1 MLVPHSTDPDCAS
14 LHPGYKTPTSTT
26 IARPPTEKPM
36 RHRFRRLLVLLGAAM
51 TALAGPARATD
62 LTPFKIG
69 ISAPVV
75 TIFPVWM
82 AEAGG
87 FYEKEGLKVEVV
99 NMEGGTRGLQVLL
112 SGEIQGMHVGLAPA
126 VLANKQGADLR
137 LVTSTCN
144 TIPITMF
151 TKAEVGMADLKGK
164 TFGIS
169 TFGSETDIAI
179 GILLK
184 QLGLTRQDVTVSQIG
199 GSSQRFAALLAG
211 RIDVAPLIE
220 PAITRARE
228 RGFHALVDLAAAGTP
243 WIFDSVVVT
252 TSYLKQNRA
261 TLTRFVRAYVAGA
274 YLALSDE
281 SKAKAVIAQKFKTN
295 DAKVIDATYADFR
308 RLMPRDAAPTI
319 EGARNVLDQLVA
331 IGTDVGSRNVDD
343 YLDLGIIGELKH
355 AGYFDQMAK
364 TYPVSRP

>member
-1 MLVPHSTDPDCAS
+1 MLISS
-14 LHPGYKTPTSTT
+14 
-26 IARPPTEKPM
+26 RTEKTDLQEGTM
-36 RHRFRRLLVLLGAAM
+36 AFAITRIIWLGL
-51 TALAGPARATD
+51 ALALGLSPAAAVE

-87 FYEKEGLKVEVV
+87 FYEKEGLKVEVI

-137 LVTSTCN
+137 LITSTCN

-151 TKAEVGMADLKGK
+151 SKAGVGMADLKGK

-179 GILLK
+179 SILLK
-184 QLGLTRQDVTVSQIG
+184 QQGLTRQDVTVSQIG
-199 GSSQRFAALLAG
+199 GSSQRFAALVAG

-220 PAITRARE
+220 PGVTLAKE
-228 RGFHALVDLAAAGTP
+228 RGFNPIIDLAAAKTP

-252 TSYLKQNRA
+252 SGYLKQNRD
-261 TLTRFVRAYVAGA
+261 TLKRFVKAYVAGA
-274 YLALSDE
+274 YLALADE
-281 SKAKAVIAQKFKTN
+281 KKAKELIAQKFKTN
-295 DAKVIDATYADFR
+295 DPKVIAATYADFK
-308 RLMPRDAAPTI
+308 RLMPLDAAPSI
-319 EGARNVLDQLVA
+319 EGARNVLEQLAA
-331 IGTDVGSRNVDD
+331 IGTDIGSRNVND
-343 YLDLGIIGELKH
+343 YLDLGVIELLKQE
-355 AGYFDQMAK
+355 GYFDQLAK
-364 TYPVSRP
+364 AYPVKQ

>member
-1 MLVPHSTDPDCAS
+1 MRIATLVIS
-14 LHPGYKTPTSTT
+14 L
-26 IARPPTEKPM
+26 
-36 RHRFRRLLVLLGAAM
+36 
-51 TALAGPARATD
+51 ALALGMPARAAE

-87 FYEKEGLKVEVV
+87 FYEKEGLKVEVI

-126 VLANKQGADLR
+126 LLANLQGADLR

-151 TKAEVGMADLKGK
+151 TKPGVTVADLKGK
-164 TFGIS
+164 IFGIS
-169 TFGSETDIAI
+169 TFGSETDIATSI
-179 GILLK
+179 VLK

-199 GSSQRFAALLAG
+199 GSSQRFGALVAG

-220 PAITRARE
+220 PAITLAKE
-228 RGFHALVDLAAAGTP
+228 RGFSPLVDLAAANTP
-243 WIFDSVVVT
+243 WLFDSVVVNN
-252 TSYLKQNRA
+252 SYLRRNRD
-261 TLTRFVRAYVAGA
+261 TLTRFVKAYIAGA

-281 SKAKAVIAQKFKTN
+281 AKAKQVIAQKFRT
-295 DAKVIDATYADFR
+295 DDPKVIAATLADFK
-308 RLMPRDAAPTI
+308 RLMPRDAAPTV
-319 EGARNVLDQLVA
+319 EGAKNVIEQLTA
-331 IGTDVGSRNVDD
+331 IGTDVGRRKVED
-343 YLDLGIIGELKH
+343 YLELGIIAKLKQD
-355 AGYFDQMAK
+355 GYFAQLEK
-364 TYPVSRP
+364 TFPIR

>member
-1 MLVPHSTDPDCAS
+1 MLQKA
-14 LHPGYKTPTSTT
+14 
-26 IARPPTEKPM
+26 
-36 RHRFRRLLVLLGAAM
+36 RHRRKEETMRIATFRTSLLGL
-51 TALAGPARATD
+51 TLALGMPHARAAD
-62 LTPFKIG
+62 PVPFKIG

-87 FYEKEGLKVEVV
+87 FYAKEGLKVEVI

-112 SGEIQGMHVGLAPA
+112 SGEIQAMHVGLAPA

-151 TKAEVGMADLKGK
+151 TKSGVGMADLKGK

-184 QLGLTRQDVTVSQIG
+184 QQGLTRQDVTVSQIG
-199 GSSQRFAALLAG
+199 GSSQRFGALVAG

-220 PAITRARE
+220 PAITLARE
-228 RGFHALVDLAAAGTP
+228 RGFNPIIDLAAAGTP

-252 TSYLKQNRA
+252 SGYLKQNRD
-261 TLTRFVRAYVAGA
+261 TLTRFVKAYVAGA
-274 YLALSDE
+274 YLALADE
-281 SKAKAVIAQKFKTN
+281 TKAKEVIAQKFKTS
-295 DAKVIDATYADFR
+295 DPKVIAATYADFK
-308 RLMPRDAAPTI
+308 RLMPLDAAPTVD
-319 EGARNVLDQLVA
+319 GAKNVLDQLVA
-331 IGTDVGSRNVDD
+331 IGSDIGSRDVND
-343 YLDLGIIGELKH
+343 YLDLGIIAQLKQE
-355 AGYFDQMAK
+355 GYFAQMAK
-364 TYPVSRP
+364 AYVPK

>member
-1 MLVPHSTDPDCAS
+1 MLISSRTEETDLQEGTMAFAI
-14 LHPGYKTPTSTT
+14 TRITW
-26 IARPPTEKPM
+26 
-36 RHRFRRLLVLLGAAM
+36 LGL
-51 TALAGPARATD
+51 ALALGLSPAAAVE

-87 FYEKEGLKVEVV
+87 FYEKEGLKVEVI

-137 LVTSTCN
+137 LITSTCN

-151 TKAEVGMADLKGK
+151 SKAGVGMADLKGK

-179 GILLK
+179 SILLK
-184 QLGLTRQDVTVSQIG
+184 QQGLTRQDVTVSQIG
-199 GSSQRFAALLAG
+199 GSSQRFAALVAG

-220 PAITRARE
+220 PGITLAKE
-228 RGFHALVDLAAAGTP
+228 RGFNPIIDLAAAKTP

-252 TSYLKQNRA
+252 SGYLKQNRD
-261 TLTRFVRAYVAGA
+261 TLKRFVKAYVAGA
-274 YLALSDE
+274 YLALADE
-281 SKAKAVIAQKFKTN
+281 KKGKELIAQKFKTN
-295 DAKVIDATYADFR
+295 DPKVIAATYADFK
-308 RLMPRDAAPTI
+308 RLMPLDAAPSI
-319 EGARNVLDQLVA
+319 EGARNVLEQLGA
-331 IGTDVGSRNVDD
+331 IGTDIGSRNVND
-343 YLDLGIIGELKH
+343 YLDLGVIEQLKQE
-355 AGYFDQMAK
+355 GYFDQLAK
-364 TYPVSRP
+364 AYPVKQ

>member
-1 MLVPHSTDPDCAS
+1 MRSGTLRITTAS
-14 LHPGYKTPTSTT
+14 LGLA
-26 IARPPTEKPM
+26 I
-36 RHRFRRLLVLLGAAM
+36 
-51 TALAGPARATD
+51 ALATLAPLAHAAE

-87 FYEKEGLKVEVV
+87 FYAKEGLKVEVI

-151 TKAEVGMADLKGK
+151 TKAAVTMAELKGK

-179 GILLK
+179 SILLK
-184 QLGLTRQDVTVSQIG
+184 QLGLTRQDVTISQIG
-199 GSSQRFAALLAG
+199 GSSQRFAALVAG

-220 PAITRARE
+220 PGITLAKE
-228 RGFHALVDLAAAGTP
+228 RGFNPIIDLAAAKTP

-252 TSYLKQNRA
+252 SSYLEQNRDP
-261 TLTRFVRAYVAGA
+261 LTRFVKAYVAGA
-274 YLALSDE
+274 YLALADE
-281 SKAKAVIAQKFKTN
+281 KRAKEVIAQKFKTN
-295 DAKVIDATYADFR
+295 DPRVIEATYADFK
-308 RLMPRDAAPTI
+308 RLMPLDAAPSI
-319 EGARNVLDQLVA
+319 DGAKNVLAQLEA
-331 IGTDVGSRNVDD
+331 IGTDIGSRNVND
-343 YLDLGIIGELKH
+343 YLDLGIIEQLKQE
-355 AGYFDQMAK
+355 GYFDQMAK
-364 TYPVSRP
+364 AYPMRP